1 MFTSFFIGIQA
12 YSDENYCILQ
22 SHQRG
27 KLSTNVI
34 IERGAERGYMFL
46 RGAERGY
53 MFLTLYLRTSFN
65 NHSGDMCFFLFLLY
79 IDTTSFLFVDYIK
92 NLIQSID

>member
-34 IERGAERGYMFL
+34 IE